1 MMVLVK
7 NYKHKAIKFIGQWL
21 DKIDLFGW
29 IAREQIR
36 GYEISSM
43 MPEIKFVF
51 QDSFE
56 QNPPTLMLP
65 LQYLI
70 KYHP

>member
-7 NYKHKAIKFIGQWL
+7 NHQDKVLTFIEQWL
-21 DKIDLFGW
+21 NKIDLFGW

-43 MPEIKFVF
+43 MPEIQFVY
-51 QDSFE
+51 QDSF
-56 QNPPTLMLP
+56 
-65 LQYLI
+65 
-70 KYHP
+70 